1 MNILSK
7 AKSLLYNFK
16 LLPLKPPYR
25 SFSLSHLPKSL
36 FSKLPQK
43 NCTHNKEDFYTLLSV
58 SKKNEP
64 LILSTLLKYPDQNY
78 ICFLLQMV
86 FELNFASSEFLEDL
100 IPEFLRLEIKD
111 PIILMN
117 LYRGISK
124 KKFYILNIVKNRLAE
139 G

>member
-7 AKSLLYNFK
+7 SKSLLSNFK
-16 LLPLKPPYR
+16 LISIKSFYNH
-25 SFSLSHLPKSL
+25 SFSLSYLPQSF

-43 NCTHNKEDFYTLLSV
+43 NCTHNKEDFYSLLSI

-64 LILSTLLKYPDQNY
+64 FILSTLLKYPDHNY

-117 LYRGISK
+117 LYRGFSQKKSFIS
-124 KKFYILNIVKNRLAE
+124 
-139 G
+139 